1 MTLYMT
7 IEPVHLLPDVKCNNY
22 TISIQNLVP
31 ETIL

>member
-22 TISIQNLVP
+22 IIIQNLVP
-31 ETIL
+31 ETML